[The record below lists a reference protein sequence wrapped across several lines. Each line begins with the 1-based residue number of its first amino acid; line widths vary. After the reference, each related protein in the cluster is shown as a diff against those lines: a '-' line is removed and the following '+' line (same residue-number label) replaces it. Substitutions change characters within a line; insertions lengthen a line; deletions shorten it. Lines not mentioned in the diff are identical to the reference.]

1 MMEHSKKLM
10 FVKFNES
17 SSGRSSRRRVSGEPG
32 IGEMGGGQIKEQERE
47 EVEKCVGDMGEERV
61 KK

>member
-17 SSGRSSRRRVSGEPG
+17 SSGRSSRRRVSGEPV
-32 IGEMGGGQIKEQERE
+32 IGEMGGRANKGAGEGRGRE
-47 EVEKCVGDMGEERV
+47 MCGGIWERV